1 MEGAKEMFMEIR
13 IKAEMSEDTF
23 RKIPSEVK
31 EEMKIKSIE
40 ALNFREIYKKDA
52 LWKTNNKE
60 LSEAIQRRSKREDII
75 RSEHK

>member
-23 RKIPSEVK
+23 RKIPNEVK

-52 LWKTNNKE
+52 LWKTHNKE
-60 LSEAIQRRSKREDII
+60 LSEAIQRRSKREDVI